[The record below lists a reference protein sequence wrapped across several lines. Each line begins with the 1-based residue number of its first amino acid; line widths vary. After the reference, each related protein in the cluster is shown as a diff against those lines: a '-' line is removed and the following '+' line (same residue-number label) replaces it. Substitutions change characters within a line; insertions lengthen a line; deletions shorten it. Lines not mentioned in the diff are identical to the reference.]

1 MEHERI
7 QELHDLYR
15 HELLSNVIPFW
26 LKYSQDH
33 EYGGYLTCLDRDGT
47 VFGTDKPVWTQGR
60 AIWVF
65 SKLYNTVEP
74 RQEWLEAAERGYRFL
89 TEHCFDTDGRLFFRV
104 TREGRPLVKRRY
116 PFSEAFAVIACAEYS
131 RATGDRDAFQR
142 AKDTY
147 RLMLRLH
154 QTPGALPPKVIPKT
168 RVTKAHAMPMILLS
182 ITQELRQADSDEL
195 YTQVADQV
203 LDEIL
208 NHFVKRNERA
218 LLETVGPNGER
229 LDSPEGRCINPGH
242 AIESAWFLM
251 HESRYRNDSSL
262 LERAT
267 EILDWSLER
276 GWDREYGGIFYFVDV
291 EDKPLEQLEWDM
303 KLWWPHTEAL
313 YALLLAHHLTGKS
326 EYLDWYEKV
335 HEWTFAHF
343 PDPDYGEWFGYLH
356 RDGTLANRLKGNMWK
371 GPFHVPR
378 ALWLCMKLLEE
389 MGGNDQRSDA

>member
-1 MEHERI
+1 MDCDRI
-7 QELHDLYR
+7 RELHDLYR
-15 HELLSNVIPFW
+15 RELLSNVIQFW
-26 LKYSQDH
+26 LKHSQDR

-47 VFGTDKPVWTQGR
+47 VFGTDKPVWTHGR
-60 AIWVF
+60 AIWIY

-74 RQEWLEAAERGYRFL
+74 RDEWLEAAERGYRFL
-89 TEHCFDTDGRLFFRV
+89 TEHCFDADGRLFFRV
-104 TREGRPLVKRRY
+104 TRDGRPLIKRRY
-116 PFSEAFAVIACAEYS
+116 LFSEAFAVIACAEYS
-131 RATGDRDAFQR
+131 RATGDGDALQR

-154 QTPGALPPKVIPKT
+154 RTPGALPPKVIPET

-195 YTQVADQV
+195 YTQVADQA

-208 NHFVKRNERA
+208 NHFAKRDEQA
-218 LLETVGPNGER
+218 LLEIVGPDGQR
-229 LDSPEGRCINPGH
+229 LDSPEGRLINPGH
-242 AIESAWFLM
+242 AIESAWFIM
-251 HESRYRNDSSL
+251 HESRHRNDPFL

-267 EILDWSLER
+267 EILDWSLDR
-276 GWDREYGGIFYFVDV
+276 GWDKRYGGILYFVDV

-343 PDPDYGEWFGYLH
+343 PDPEYGEWFGYLH

-378 ALWLCMKLLEE
+378 ALWLCTKLLEE
-389 MGGNDQRSDA
+389 MGANDQRG